1 MTASTHA
8 SPFEHGVVCSPH
20 ALASA
25 SGLAVLRDGGNALDA
40 AVATNLT
47 LGVVAPY
54 SCGFGGDLFAIV
66 WRDGVAAYNGSG
78 RTPAAMTAEVVRA
91 AAGDAMPERG
101 PLPVTVPGAVE
112 AWFSLLDR
120 FGTRS
125 FGQLANDALRYARDG
140 FPITELGAE
149 SIAEVREEFAGSAAW
164 QAVYGE
170 IHRLGDVLQQPDLA
184 RTIQALADEGPDVYY
199 RGPIAAAIAEAVSTA
214 GGLVTTSDLAEHRG
228 EWVEP
233 LSARYRDVDVL
244 ELPPNTQGVAVLEAL
259 RILDELGPLP
269 PDGLDRQHRLIEVTK
284 LALADRDA
292 YVTDPEHM
300 RINPAQLLSASW
312 VRERAA
318 SFDPTRAREP
328 VRVRSVDGGTAYLCA
343 ADSGGMLVSL
353 IQSNF
358 LGFGSG
364 RHGAEVGHQSPRP
377 WRDVL
382 ARRRPSERRR
392 AAQTDA
398 AHAHSGVRAPRRCAV
413 ARVRDDGRARAG
425 ADPRA
430 APRARRRRP
439 RGRAERHLGSEMVD
453 RSERLVCD
461 GRGPVR
467 GRGVRG
473 PR

>member
-1 MTASTHA
+1 MKETGYASSDVGGGLRGLGPHRSALVAALWRSSLYGWSLRTGA
-8 SPFEHGVVCSPH
+8 IVGVRAATSRAAEVRFDDRVDPREPFRTRGRLLAACPGVRVRAGRATRRRQRARRRGRDEPH
-20 ALASA
+20 ARRR
-25 SGLAVLRDGGNALDA
+25 GAVLVRLW
-40 AVATNLT
+40 
-47 LGVVAPY
+47 
-54 SCGFGGDLFAIV
+54 GDLFAIV

-164 QAVYGE
+164 QAVYGQ

-184 RTIQALADEGPDVYY
+184 RTIQALADGGPDVYY

-214 GGLVTTSDLAEHRG
+214 GGLVTTLDLAEHRG

-269 PDGLDRQHRLIEVTK
+269 PDGLDRQHRLS
-284 LALADRDA
+284 R
-292 YVTDPEHM
+292 
-300 RINPAQLLSASW
+300 
-312 VRERAA
+312 
-318 SFDPTRAREP
+318 
-328 VRVRSVDGGTAYLCA
+328 
-343 ADSGGMLVSL
+343 
-353 IQSNF
+353 
-358 LGFGSG
+358 
-364 RHGAEVGHQSPRP
+364 
-377 WRDVL
+377 
-382 ARRRPSERRR
+382 
-392 AAQTDA
+392 
-398 AHAHSGVRAPRRCAV
+398 
-413 ARVRDDGRARAG
+413 
-425 ADPRA
+425 
-430 APRARRRRP
+430 
-439 RGRAERHLGSEMVD
+439 
-453 RSERLVCD
+453 
-461 GRGPVR
+461 
-467 GRGVRG
+467 
-473 PR
+473 